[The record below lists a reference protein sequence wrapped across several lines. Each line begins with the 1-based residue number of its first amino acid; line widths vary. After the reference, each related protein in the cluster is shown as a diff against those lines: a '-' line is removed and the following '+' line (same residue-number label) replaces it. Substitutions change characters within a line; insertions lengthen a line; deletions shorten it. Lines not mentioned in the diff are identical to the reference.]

1 MIGLFRKKPVDFFT
15 REENEQMV
23 KAIGEAEHKT
33 SGEIR
38 VYIESRCRFVD
49 PVDRA
54 FELFQGLKMHQTA
67 QRNAVLVYIAMKDR
81 QLALYADQGIY
92 DKTGKDFWHTETAKI
107 LSHFNREN
115 YAGGIST
122 IVQEI
127 GDALSYHFPYD
138 AAVDKNEL
146 PDDIVFGK

>member
-1 MIGLFRKKPVDFFT
+1 MFGLFRKKPVDFFS

-23 KAIGEAEHKT
+23 NAIAEAERKT

-38 VYIESRCRFVD
+38 VYIESKCRFVD

-54 FELFQGLKMHQTA
+54 IELFQGLKMDQTA

-81 QLALYADQGIY
+81 QLALFADKGIY
-92 DKTGKDFWHTETAKI
+92 EKTGKDFWNAETVKI
-107 LSHFNREN
+107 LSHFNKEN

-122 IVQEI
+122 IVTEI
-127 GDALSYHFPYD
+127 GDALAHHFPYD
-138 AAVDKNEL
+138 PAVDKNEL